1 MSCREI
7 AEANIQLAIKWAA
20 PLSRRSGAP
29 IARVLTQPGSTP
41 VICNAQERPFV
52 VDFDAIIL
60 GVGPFLAENKGS
72 LSLPRMRSRQIQSRY
87 EHTIYAKIAHR
98 KRSPTP
104 AG

>member
-1 MSCREI
+1 MDPRDR
-7 AEANIQLAIKWAA
+7 LH
-20 PLSRRSGAP
+20 
-29 IARVLTQPGSTP
+29 VYYGSTP

-60 GVGPFLAENKGS
+60 GVGPFLAENKGY

>member
-1 MSCREI
+1 MGCSLISPQWR
-7 AEANIQLAIKWAA
+7 ANRARSHTAWVNSRHLQC
-20 PLSRRSGAP
+20 PL
-29 IARVLTQPGSTP
+29 
-41 VICNAQERPFV
+41 